1 LKSHVK
7 EDISDVLAALNQ
19 RGVEAKEEQRK
30 GLHFKLF
37 PQWPDDRRGAPN
49 ALIRSAVFGVVR
61 KGRRKRIVK
70 MPIASPAG
78 YEVTLTGWRLDQHDC
93 DIWLEVM
100 HLARDTK
107 PGDSVRFS
115 WRGLLRSLGRS
126 DDGSANREW
135 LKSRLEALAETTIG
149 YKGQRSFGVLGALIS
164 SFHVDDETGEGVV
177 RTNPEIRPL
186 WESITHLDIRQRQAL
201 GQNQLAK
208 AMHAVLSSH
217 ADWLPM
223 RLDTLMERVGAEYD
237 RLRAF
242 KESLKEVL
250 EDFVRRGWIHSY
262 AFTPGTGGELL
273 EIDKIPTPTQQ
284 RILAKRTND

>member
-1 LKSHVK
+1 MPTD
-7 EDISDVLAALNQ
+7 EISAIMAALNQ
-19 RGVEAKEEQRK
+19 RGVEAKEKERK
-30 GLHFKLF
+30 ELKFKLF

-49 ALIRSAVFGVVR
+49 ALIRSAWFGVVR
-61 KGRRKRIVK
+61 KGRRQRVVK

-78 YEVTLTGWRLDQHDC
+78 YEVTLTGWRLDQHDF

-107 PGDSVRFS
+107 PGDLVRFS

-135 LKSRLEALAETTIG
+135 LKNRLEALAETTIG
-149 YKGQRSFGVLGALIS
+149 YKGERSFGVLGALIA
-164 SFHVDDETGEGVV
+164 SFHVDEETGEGVV

-186 WESITHLDIRQRQAL
+186 WESVTYLDLEQRQAL

-208 AMHAVLSSH
+208 ALHAVLSSH

-223 RLDTLMERVGAEYD
+223 RLDTLMERAGAEYG
-237 RLRAF
+237 RLRDF
-242 KESLKEVL
+242 KASLKEVL

-262 AFTPGTGGELL
+262 AFTPSTGGELV
-273 EIDKIPTPTQQ
+273 EINKIPTPTQQ
-284 RILAKRTND
+284 RNLAKRINDRL